1 MVAATRAPSMF
12 AVFRKR
18 DFTQLWFAQLIS
30 TIGSSLADL
39 AAAIL
44 VFRLT
49 DSALAVGLILM
60 ASAVPSLVF
69 GLVAGVFVDRFDR
82 KKILIWSDLLR
93 AAVVASIPIGVAT
106 FGIAWL
112 YLIVLVNAGVAQFFD
127 PAHESVIPEVADEEE
142 LAAADAFLS
151 ISSFGSTA
159 VGFAAAGLL
168 ATTASLDVA
177 FYVDALSFVVS
188 ALFITF
194 VRIGRLEVPDGTSV
208 RAVVDNLAEGVRALR
223 DAPLL
228 RSTFLVGMPVFFS
241 FGLWNVLLL
250 PFALRALDATEFEYG
265 LQEGIT
271 SVGFVVGSLLMARY
285 ADRWRE
291 GAWIVFSVIG
301 MGLVGILYGAAP
313 LLFGGLGHGGL
324 IGVAIALVALSGFL
338 NAPSSIAR
346 RLLMQRNTPRELR
359 GRIFSA
365 FFVARDVVFLLGMVA
380 AGLADL
386 IDVKVLVIVSSVVL
400 VAAGV
405 WTQFMPGLGQ
415 PAAEWRRAMQLL
427 RTAPAAAGA
436 VPVRAATL
444 ADFDRLV
451 GHVAALGL
459 LDDRR
464 RAAFVEKARVSEPPA
479 GTTIVTQGEEG
490 TSAYFVLGGRLV
502 AGTPSEGG
510 EFRSLSTMVAG
521 DFFGEIAAL
530 TGSRRTANVV
540 VDEPATLVEVPAET
554 LRSLMTIPQI
564 SELFLSKLTERL
576 SRTTVA
582 DLPRLAGFDQRDLRE
597 LRTPAG
603 PSAESLPKSYA
614 G

>member
-1 MVAATRAPSMF
+1 MVAAARAPSMF

-30 TIGSSLADL
+30 TIGTSLADL

-93 AAVVASIPIGVAT
+93 AGLVASIPLGVGA
-106 FGIAWL
+106 FGIPWL
-112 YLIVLVNAGVAQFFD
+112 YLIVLVNAGVGQFFD

-168 ATTASLDVA
+168 ATTASLDLA

-188 ALFITF
+188 AAFIVF
-194 VRIGRLEVPDGTSV
+194 VRIGKLDVHEDTSV
-208 RAVVDNLAEGVRALR
+208 RAVVDNLMTGVRALR
-223 DAPLL
+223 DTPLL
-228 RSTFLVGMPVFFS
+228 RSTFLVGIPVFFS

-250 PFALRALDATEFEYG
+250 PFAIRALDATEFEYG

-271 SVGFVVGSLLMARY
+271 SVGFVVGSLLMARV
-285 ADRWRE
+285 ADRLRE
-291 GAWIVFSVIG
+291 GAWIVIGILG
-301 MGLVGILYGAAP
+301 MGAAGILYGVAP
-313 LLFGGLGHGGL
+313 VLFGGLGHGGL
-324 IGVAIALVALSGFL
+324 IAVAILLVAVSGFL
-338 NAPSSIAR
+338 NAPASIAR

-386 IDVKVLVIVSSVVL
+386 IDVKALVVL
-400 VAAGV
+400 ASVGLIAAGV

-415 PAAEWRRAMQLL
+415 PAAEWRRSMRLL
-427 RTAPAAAGA
+427 RTAPAAPGA
-436 VPVRAATL
+436 FPVRAATL

-451 GHVAALGL
+451 GHVPALGL

-464 RAAFVEKARVSEPPA
+464 RAAFVEKARVSEAPA
-479 GTTIVTQGEEG
+479 GTTIVSQGEES
-490 TSAYFVLGGRLV
+490 TSAYFVLDGRLV
-502 AGTPSEGG
+502 AGTPAEGG
-510 EFRSLSTMVAG
+510 EFRSLSTMGPG

-540 VDEPATLVEVPAET
+540 VDEAATLIEVPADA
-554 LRSLMTIPQI
+554 LRSIMTIPQV
-564 SELFLSKLTERL
+564 SELFLSTLSERL
-576 SRTTVA
+576 SRTAAT

-603 PSAESLPKSYA
+603 PSAEALPKSYA
-614 G
+614 D